1 MSTNVCFHVK
11 WRFHFES
18 HWVSQPGFADV
29 VSSQLPSIMCY
40 GRWTLNCEQ
49 RQELWRPGVRKE

>member
-29 VSSQLPSIMCY
+29 VSSQLPSIMRY
-40 GRWTLNCEQ
+40 GRWTLASDGKSS
-49 RQELWRPGVRKE
+49 GVLGSEKNR